1 MYSLI
6 NLYPVRKDN
15 ILNVYLYLNRFE
27 DFVDIDKFLQKISE
41 IVGESKEELL
51 TKKIEDASFKV
62 RSKEKAEELFKLIE
76 EALDRK

>member
-1 MYSLI
+1 MK
-6 NLYPVRKDN
+6 RAK
-15 ILNVYLYLNRFE
+15 
-27 DFVDIDKFLQKISE
+27 IDKFLQKISE